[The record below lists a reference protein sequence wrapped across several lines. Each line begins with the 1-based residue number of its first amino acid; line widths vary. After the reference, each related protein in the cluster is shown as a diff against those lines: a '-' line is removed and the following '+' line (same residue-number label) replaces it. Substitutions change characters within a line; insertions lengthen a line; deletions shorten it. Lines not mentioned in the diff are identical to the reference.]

1 MDRQENILSLPTIAD
16 KTRFWMIRTKNGFFF
31 DEFISK
37 GFIAIGW
44 NLIKSSTINI
54 PLSKDQAELLKQDIK
69 DEYDEKL
76 PGTAINKCIKFCK
89 EIKVGDIAVIV
100 GRDRISFAT
109 IGDYYEADDPFLT
122 VEFEKTVH
130 KGIENAN
137 LKKDSFQCP
146 YVKRRKISVI
156 NSINAHE
163 TGSPYLANALAVNR
177 HSLSDMTEH
186 AVTILSTCYDSYLY
200 KDNLYVTF
208 RVEQEKDINAISLA
222 NFIANSAI
230 ILSNGDTENVA
241 AKTAVHSVGDI
252 ILQIK
257 DFTKDSWPALLICYM
272 AIFGG
277 KFKSIEFNSLVS
289 VIKDLSNCKH
299 TKEMQELE
307 KRKASAECAI
317 AEQQAIA
324 LRLANME
331 KAKEL
336 QDQRIENCVPLLKEA
351 AEALKI
357 KSNQAVITSIEELM
371 QKRVDQTDQSPK

>member
-1 MDRQENILSLPTIAD
+1 MDKQENILSLPAIGD

-44 NLIKSSTINI
+44 NLIKSSTINT
-54 PLSKDQAELLKQDIK
+54 PLSKEQVDLLKQDIK

-130 KGIENAN
+130 KNIENAN
-137 LKKDSFQCP
+137 LKKDNFQCP
-146 YVKRRKISVI
+146 YLKRRNISVI

-163 TGSPYLANALAVNR
+163 TGSPYLANLLAVNR
-177 HSLSDMTEH
+177 HILSDMTEH
-186 AVTILSTCYDSYLY
+186 AVTILSDCYDSYLY
-200 KDNLYVTF
+200 KDNLYVAF

-230 ILSNGDTENVA
+230 ILSNGATENVS
-241 AKTAVHSVGDI
+241 AKTAVHSIGDI
-252 ILQIK
+252 ILQ
-257 DFTKDSWPALLICYM
+257 
-272 AIFGG
+272 
-277 KFKSIEFNSLVS
+277 
-289 VIKDLSNCKH
+289 
-299 TKEMQELE
+299 
-307 KRKASAECAI
+307 
-317 AEQQAIA
+317 
-324 LRLANME
+324 
-331 KAKEL
+331 
-336 QDQRIENCVPLLKEA
+336 
-351 AEALKI
+351 
-357 KSNQAVITSIEELM
+357 
-371 QKRVDQTDQSPK
+371 